1 MSKSDRRA
9 SRAGGQNQIAAR
21 SRRTT
26 FALFSIPGIFLYSLF
41 FIYPVLMGV
50 YYSLT
55 DWNGIA
61 RNVNF
66 IGLANY
72 QKILFRSPRF
82 RNAITFNLK
91 FTVLLVI
98 IILVLGIVLALL
110 LNSKIRGITFFR
122 ASFFL
127 PAVLCGVTIGLIFSQ
142 IFYRV
147 VPLFGQALGIE
158 ALSTNILG
166 NRSLAMYGIL
176 FVAVWQGVAMPTVLF
191 LAGLQTIPEDLYESA
206 MIDGANGWN
215 RFRFITLPFLIP
227 VITVVLILT
236 VKSGL
241 GVFDYI
247 KALTDGGP
255 ARSTESVS
263 FLIYT
268 DAFEGNKF
276 SFAIAESMIV
286 GIILALVSVVQITF
300 QNKKKVNA

>member
-1 MSKSDRRA
+1 MAKKDVHARQ
-9 SRAGGQNQIAAR
+9 AGKQNQVIAR
-21 SRRTT
+21 SRRIT
-26 FALFSIPGIFLYSLF
+26 FALFSIPGLFLYSLF
-41 FIYPVLMGV
+41 FIYPVLMGI

-61 RNVNF
+61 RNINF
-66 IGLANY
+66 IGLNNY
-72 QKILFRSPRF
+72 EKILFRSPRF
-82 RNAITFNLK
+82 KNAITFNVHY
-91 FTVLLVI
+91 TVLLVI
-98 IILVLGIVLALL
+98 CILVLGIFLALL
-110 LNSKIRGITFFR
+110 LNSKIKGITFYR

-127 PAVLCGVTIGLIFSQ
+127 PAVVCGVTIGLIFSQ
-142 IFYRV
+142 IFYNV

-166 NRSLAMYGIL
+166 NRSLAIYGIL
-176 FVAVWQGVAMPTVLF
+176 FVSVWQGVAMPTVLF
-191 LAGLQTIPEDLYESA
+191 LAGLQTISEDLYESA
-206 MIDGANGWN
+206 MIDGANAFE
-215 RFRFITLPFLIP
+215 RFRYITLPFLLP
-227 VITVVLILT
+227 MVTVVLILT

-255 ARSTESVS
+255 ARATESVS

-276 SFAIAESMIV
+276 SFAIAESVII
-286 GIILALVSVVQITF
+286 GLILAAVSVVQIIF

>member
-1 MSKSDRRA
+1 MARKDRRA
-9 SRAGGQNQIAAR
+9 KRVDRQNRVIAR
-21 SRRTT
+21 SRRVT

-72 QKILFRSPRF
+72 EKIFFRSPRF
-82 RNAITFNLK
+82 HNAILFNLK
-91 FTVLLVI
+91 YTVLLVVC
-98 IILVLGIVLALL
+98 ILVLGIFLALL
-110 LNSKIRGITFFR
+110 LNSKIKGITFFR

-147 VPLFGQALGIE
+147 VPLFGQMLGIE

-166 NRSLAMYGIL
+166 SKQLAIYGIL
-176 FVAVWQGVAMPTVLF
+176 FVGVWQGVAMPTVLF

-206 MIDGANGWN
+206 MIDGANAVD
-215 RFRFITLPFLIP
+215 RFRYITLPFLLP
-227 VITVVLILT
+227 VITIVLILT

-241 GVFDYI
+241 GVFDLV

-276 SFAIAESMIV
+276 SYAIAESMVIGV
-286 GIILALVSVVQITF
+286 ILAIVSAIQIIF